1 MYKKILSV
9 FLVISM
15 LAVLSVSAFAVQA
28 SQVVAVDENAV
39 VDLQEIWIGENLTNG
54 YIMRIEDYEN
64 GDVRFSKIEQGVVI
78 DTYYIDQENHTICET
93 NHTTG
98 ISKTKNTLSTVKNAR
113 DAAMPVSIGK
123 EQMGTIGYDLYSQGY
138 VIDTKYIIIHYNENW
153 CYGVSHDLNAKYK
166 DMVEF
171 AATVAGAFSLSGDV
185 ANRVAAAIIAALGYS
200 DKFKDLIIPANNVIC
215 DERIITWTG
224 TNSLISSQYSV
235 VEGSKYYI
243 SLDGE
248 EVITETSGSYYER
261 SAFTSRN
268 NQFGLLFA
276 HKLYTGLLGGTFD
289 DIVISSW
296 SDK

>member
-1 MYKKILSV
+1 MYKKVLC
-9 FLVISM
+9 LVLVVSM
-15 LAVLSVSAFAVQA
+15 LAVLSVSAFAVQT
-28 SQVVAVDENAV
+28 SQVAAVDENAV
-39 VDLQEIWIGENLTNG
+39 VGLQEIWIGEDLPNG

-64 GDVRFSKIEQGVVI
+64 GDVQFSKIEQGVVI
-78 DTYYIDQENHTICET
+78 DTYYIDQEKHTICAT

-98 ISKTKNTLSTVKNAR
+98 ISETRNTLSTAKNAKNTV
-113 DAAMPVSIGK
+113 MPASTGK

-171 AATVAGAFSLSGDV
+171 AATIAGAFGFSGAI
-185 ANRVAAAIIAALGYS
+185 ANKAASAIIMALGLS
-200 DKFKDLIIPANNVIC
+200 DDFKDLIIPANNVIC

-289 DIVISSW
+289 DIVIASW